1 MIRKILKVNSDIVSI
16 DVPKNYIGKMLEI
29 IAFTKDEELD
39 KVSFRRRTATFDALS
54 LDTRG
59 FKFNRDEANER

>member
-1 MIRKILKVNSDIVSI
+1 MIRKILKVNSDTVLLP
-16 DVPKNYIGKMLEI
+16 VPPNYMGKILEI
-29 IAFTKDEELD
+29 IAFTKDEEND
-39 KVSFRRRTATFDALS
+39 KTVSKHEAATFKALS

>member
-1 MIRKILKVNSDIVSI
+1 MIRKILKVNSDTVSI
-16 DVPKNYIGKMLEI
+16 GVPKNYIGKMLEI
-29 IAFTKDEELD
+29 IAFTKDEEMNKEGL
-39 KVSFRRRTATFDALS
+39 RYRTATFKALS

>member
-1 MIRKILKVNSDIVSI
+1 MVRKILKVDSDTVSI
-16 DVPKNYIGKMLEI
+16 DVPKNYKEKMLKI

-39 KVSFRRRTATFDALS
+39 EDGFQHKVATFDALS
-54 LDTRG
+54 LDTKG